1 MVSLNPTSEVTEF
14 LIITPATAPVAPAS
28 DPKTPPKAK
37 NAPVVVITSHPEI
50 QKTTIATKLVE
61 FLGLKQALY
70 VSRDVQFTWDNA
82 GGETDLQW
90 VVRDEDCLSQVIVI
104 TESRLGFT
112 DGFKDAMD
120 HLRIAKDAKRP
131 LLPVLLTQR
140 CKEDGKRAVHSVFTR
155 FATLPFR
162 SCVASQHLRQ
172 AYYAVMEPLLSTA
185 SGTGLHGHDKP
196 PGNEQQQPLVK
207 EETRSLASGSEKS
220 TAQASTTWPPGRSP
234 DSSNP
239 PSLRHDREGR
249 QSALKLWLPEV
260 MLLVAAG
267 ALLAAVFA
275 ILCSQNRRLQRN
287 WRLPITLNS
296 LANLLSTLFRAAV
309 VAVAAEM
316 ICQAKWTWFWSDR
329 RSTRRMADL
338 QHFDSGSRGLLGS
351 LQLARTVALRSPST
365 LVAVFVIVSSFAVGP
380 FVQQAIKTR
389 EGTVEVDKW
398 AVISAAQPVAVS
410 YWFFQAA
417 TTSNSS
423 KVVSIDYYMRP
434 SARIALQTALQNPR
448 GDDSSAWFNCATGNC
463 TFYGL
468 ESGAPI
474 ESVEAV
480 RSCTEMT
487 HATTG
492 ICHVS
497 TDVSSLIARERPPR
511 SSSDT
516 VRMTLP
522 NGMAL
527 NTSETASGMVFAPG
541 DLSWAA
547 GAISPRTQKLARHA
561 LSNITMLTTL
571 SPGRRKFQDEPT
583 ASSCSLYLC
592 LKGYSGIVQNGE
604 LIERLI
610 SSEPMVHNERY
621 KGDNPYEGQG
631 SFVAVRSPCVV
642 NGREFTEADIAGGE
656 NLRWYEANRLCVY
669 SVGWLLAKELGR
681 FLDGA
686 FSETCEWRNQL
697 GESLRCRES
706 FWLSEF
712 WAQGQTEARTISDRM
727 SWTADAL
734 TNQLRRGLGRTQGS
748 DSNVKGRALEYAT
761 FFVIDS
767 EWLLFPALLLLLE
780 AALLG
785 LMIGRSWRCRGEE
798 AVWKSSVLP
807 LPYYREEGEGDLR
820 PLMTTQEMEKDA
832 ESVSVRFSRWREGYS
847 GDGTRLRHI
856 TVRIGPIFLV
866 SVRRAS
872 AHVSRYHAP
881 GFNDSGTKIT
891 LSSNKMPPSIVNG
904 SSALPKVLCLHG
916 GGTSARIFG
925 IQLARLTRELSAHF
939 EFVYLDAPIKTGPGP
954 GVLPFFEGCD
964 PFFRWVSDDPATP
977 AAEFQAQK
985 DRAVA
990 LLKDFVRE
998 NGPFAGLVGFSQGAR
1013 AAASLLLEEQREPF
1027 FGGRVFGLFICG
1039 TFPPFVPCEDVLIAA
1054 PTVHVIGLE
1063 DPWEPDSE
1071 ELLALC
1077 AKEGP
1082 RRVVRFP
1089 EGHHLPTSKETI
1101 AQISKLVLGVYREN
1115 VASAEDQ

>member
-1 MVSLNPTSEVTEF
+1 MF
-14 LIITPATAPVAPAS
+14 WRRGRDAPDDSP
-28 DPKTPPKAK
+28 
-37 NAPVVVITSHPEI
+37 
-50 QKTTIATKLVE
+50 
-61 FLGLKQALY
+61 
-70 VSRDVQFTWDNA
+70 
-82 GGETDLQW
+82 
-90 VVRDEDCLSQVIVI
+90 
-104 TESRLGFT
+104 
-112 DGFKDAMD
+112 
-120 HLRIAKDAKRP
+120 
-131 LLPVLLTQR
+131 
-140 CKEDGKRAVHSVFTR
+140 
-155 FATLPFR
+155 
-162 SCVASQHLRQ
+162 
-172 AYYAVMEPLLSTA
+172 STA
-185 SGTGLHGHDKP
+185 SEAGLHGHDKP
-196 PGNEQQQPLVK
+196 PESEQREALVK
-207 EETRSLASGSEKS
+207 EETRSLASGNEKS
-220 TAQASTTWPPGRSP
+220 AAQASTTWPPGRSP
-234 DSSNP
+234 DSSKP
-239 PSLRHDREGR
+239 ASLRRDRDGR
-249 QSALKLWLPEV
+249 QSALKPWLPEV
-260 MLLVAAG
+260 TLLVAAAG
-267 ALLAAVFA
+267 LLAAVFA
-275 ILCSQNRRLQRN
+275 VVCSQNGRLQRD

-296 LANLLSTLFRAAV
+296 LANLVSTLFRAAV

-351 LQLARTVALRSPST
+351 LQLVRTVALRSPST

-389 EGTVEVDKW
+389 EGTVEVGKS
-398 AVISAAQPVAVS
+398 AVISTAQPANVS

-423 KVVSIDYYMRP
+423 KVVSVAYYMRP

-448 GDDSSAWFNCATGNC
+448 GDDSSAWFSCATGNC

-474 ESVEAV
+474 ESAEAV
-480 RSCTEMT
+480 HSSKEMT

-492 ICHVS
+492 ICNVC
-497 TDVSSLIARERPPR
+497 TDVSSLITRERPPR
-511 SSSDT
+511 SISGT

-527 NTSETASGMVFAPG
+527 DTLESASGMVFAPG
-541 DLSWAA
+541 DLSWA
-547 GAISPRTQKLARHA
+547 T
-561 LSNITMLTTL
+561 
-571 SPGRRKFQDEPT
+571 PGREKFQDEPT
-583 ASSCSLYLC
+583 AVSCSLYLC
-592 LKGYSGIVQNGE
+592 LKSYSGIVQNGQ

-642 NGREFTEADIAGGE
+642 NGRNFTAADIAGGE

-681 FLDGA
+681 LLDGA
-686 FSETCEWRNQL
+686 FNETCEWRNQL

-706 FWLSEF
+706 FWLCKF
-712 WAQGQTEARTISDRM
+712 WAQGQAEARTISDRM

-748 DSNVKGRALEYAT
+748 DSDVKGRALEYAT
-761 FFVIDS
+761 FFVIDA

-807 LPYYREEGEGDLR
+807 LLYYRDRFAGVEENEGELR

-832 ESVSVRFSRWREGYS
+832 ESVSVRFSRWREGDS

-881 GFNDSGTKIT
+881 RFNNSGTEIT
-891 LSSNKMPPSIVNG
+891 ISSTKMPPSIVNG

-985 DRAVA
+985 DRAMA

-1039 TFPPFVPCEDVLIAA
+1039 TFPPFVPCEDVVIAA

-1071 ELLALC
+1071 ELLGLC

-1101 AQISKLVLGVYREN
+1101 AQISKLLLGIYREN
-1115 VASAEDQ
+1115 VASAEGP